1 MTSLQVALLWHRGLL
16 APRHLY
22 YDTVGLPALAVGL
35 GLGVRHGR
43 AALLLG
49 RAAEGSALEARGGA
63 EAGRGGA
70 VEGAEAG
77 RGGEGG
83 RGLGRGDA

>member
-35 GLGVRHGR
+35 GLGVRVYGR
-43 AALLLG
+43 IDQRSFGRVLIAAMLCGGIAYILDSVRKLVS
-49 RAAEGSALEARGGA
+49 SAS
-63 EAGRGGA
+63 
-70 VEGAEAG
+70 
-77 RGGEGG
+77 
-83 RGLGRGDA
+83 